1 MKAHKP
7 DPHEMPLSSS
17 IRFSVPPCL
26 RAIGLLLATVTGL
39 HANGFYIPVQDP
51 FAASRGNAFVAT
63 ADRPSAVFYNP
74 AGLTQLDSAAVH
86 LGVYGV
92 RLGIDGETE
101 IDGGSHQ
108 NKAEFIPLPQLYVA
122 MPLNDRLAAGVGLN
136 APFGLR

>member
-1 MKAHKP
+1 MR
-7 DPHEMPLSSS
+7 
-17 IRFSVPPCL
+17 IIC
-26 RAIGLLLATVTGL
+26 LLLATVTGL

-86 LGVYGV
+86 IGVYGV
-92 RLGIDGETE
+92 RLGIDGETA

-108 NKAEFIPLPQLYVA
+108 NRRSLFPFPSFMLLLRSTTACP
-122 MPLNDRLAAGVGLN
+122 RGLA
-136 APFGLR
+136 

>member
-1 MKAHKP
+1 MRV
-7 DPHEMPLSSS
+7 
-17 IRFSVPPCL
+17 IC
-26 RAIGLLLATVTGL
+26 LLLAAAASL

-92 RLGIDGETE
+92 RLGIDGETA
-101 IDGGSHQ
+101 IDGGRSENHFFTSCGAKHTVSKMSSGTEQ
-108 NKAEFIPLPQLYVA
+108 SV
-122 MPLNDRLAAGVGLN
+122 RT
-136 APFGLR
+136 